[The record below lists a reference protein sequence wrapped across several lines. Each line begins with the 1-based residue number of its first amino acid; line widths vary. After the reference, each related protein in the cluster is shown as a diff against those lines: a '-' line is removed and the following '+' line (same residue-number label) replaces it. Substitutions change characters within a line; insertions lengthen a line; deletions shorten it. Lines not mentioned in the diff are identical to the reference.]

1 MKAESPNAIKPVA
14 PNPLEAQLFGLG
26 TLVQLLKRARRAESA
41 EELGFVM
48 VNETHALLPYR
59 QAALWQR
66 NAHAAGKVVAI
77 SGAAVTERNAPFT
90 LWLNPAFA
98 KLDDETGQEMAK
110 AGIRRVDAASVG
122 SGSASSG
129 SALGEAWSE
138 WLPAHG
144 LLIPLQAE
152 AEPALGALLLARE
165 QPWSDGDIHLMSELA
180 DGYAHAW
187 LRFRGRHRRS
197 LAAVLFGRGQ
207 LVKLVIA
214 AALVGI
220 LCLPVTLSALAPAEV
235 VAFQPTIVRAPLE
248 GIVDH
253 FEVQPNEHVEA
264 GQLLLTLDPRA
275 IENKLD
281 VAAKALAVAEAEYR
295 QAAQQAVFDDKSRA
309 LMAVLK
315 GRAEEKRADV
325 TYNQSLLDRVKVTAT
340 RSGLA
345 IYDDPNAW
353 IGKPVAIGERLVE
366 IADPAQAEIEIWLPV
381 ADAITLKTG
390 ADVDFFLNI
399 APDSPLRAN
408 LRQASYEATQ
418 SPGGLLGYRLK
429 AKLSNA
435 AHPPRIGLK
444 GTAKLFGERVSL
456 FYYLLRRPLA
466 AARQFVGL

>member
-1 MKAESPNAIKPVA
+1 MKPVA
-14 PNPLEAQLFGLG
+14 PSSLDAQLFGLG
-26 TLVQLLKRARRAESA
+26 TLVQLLKRARRAATA

-66 NAHAAGKVVAI
+66 HGRGAGKVVAV
-77 SGAAVTERNAPFT
+77 SGAAVVERNAPFM

-98 KLDDETGQEMAK
+98 KLDDGTEPG
-110 AGIRRVDAASVG
+110 GIRSVNAG
-122 SGSASSG
+122 SLGGS
-129 SALGEAWSE
+129 LGEAWSE

-144 LLIPLQAE
+144 LLVPLRTE
-152 AEPALGALLLARE
+152 EHSALGTLLLARE
-165 QPWSDGDIHLMSELA
+165 QPWSDGDVHLISELA

-187 LRFRGRHRRS
+187 LRFRGRRHRS
-197 LAAVLFGRGQ
+197 LLAALFGRGRM
-207 LVKLVIA
+207 VKLALA
-214 AALVGI
+214 AALVAI

-235 VAFQPTIVRAPLE
+235 VALQPTIVRAPLE
-248 GIVDH
+248 GVVDH
-253 FEVQPNEHVEA
+253 FEVQPNEQVEA

-275 IENKLD
+275 IENKLE
-281 VAAKALAVAEAEYR
+281 VASKALAVAEAEYR
-295 QAAQQAVFDDKSRA
+295 QAAQQAVFEDKSRA
-309 LMAVLK
+309 LLAVLK
-315 GRAEEKRADV
+315 GRMEQRRADV
-325 TYNQSLLDRVKVTAT
+325 SYNQSLLGRIKVTAT

-345 IYDDPNAW
+345 LFDDPNAW
-353 IGKPVAIGERLVE
+353 IGKPVAIGERLLE

-381 ADAITLKTG
+381 ADAITLTPG

-399 APDSPLRAN
+399 APESPLHAT

-418 SPGGLLGYRLK
+418 SPAGLLGYRLK
-429 AKLSNA
+429 ATLSDP

>member
-1 MKAESPNAIKPVA
+1 MKPVA
-14 PNPLEAQLFGLG
+14 PSSLDAQLFGLS
-26 TLVQLLKRARRAESA
+26 TLVQLLKRARRAATA

-66 NAHAAGKVVAI
+66 NARGAGKVLAV
-77 SGAAVTERNAPFT
+77 SGAAAVERNAPFM

-98 KLDDETGQEMAK
+98 KLDDGDNAN
-110 AGIRRVDAASVG
+110 ARPVDAG
-122 SGSASSG
+122 SLGG
-129 SALGEAWSE
+129 ALGAGWSE
-138 WLPAHG
+138 WLPARG
-144 LLIPLQAE
+144 LLVPLRTGE
-152 AEPALGALLLARE
+152 DALGMLLLARE
-165 QPWSDGDIHLMSELA
+165 QPWSEGDVHLISELA
-180 DGYAHAW
+180 EGYAHAW
-187 LRFRGRHRRS
+187 LRFRGRRHRS
-197 LAAVLFGRGQ
+197 LLATLFGRGRM
-207 LVKLVIA
+207 VKLALA
-214 AALVGI
+214 AALAAI

-235 VAFQPTIVRAPLE
+235 VALQPTIVRAPLE
-248 GIVDH
+248 GVVDH
-253 FEVQPNEHVEA
+253 FEVQPNEQVVA

-281 VAAKALAVAEAEYR
+281 VANKALAVAEAEYR

-309 LMAVLK
+309 LLAVLK
-315 GRAEEKRADV
+315 GRAEQRRADV
-325 TYNQSLLDRVKVTAT
+325 TYNQSLLDRIKVTAT

-345 IYDDPNAW
+345 LYDDPNAW
-353 IGKPVAIGERLVE
+353 IGKPVTIGERLLE

-381 ADAITLKTG
+381 ADAITLQTG

-399 APDSPLRAN
+399 APESPLRAT

-418 SPGGLLGYRLK
+418 SPAGLLGYRLK
-429 AKLSNA
+429 AKLSDA

-444 GTAKLFGERVSL
+444 GTAKVFGERVSL

>member
-1 MKAESPNAIKPVA
+1 MKPVA
-14 PNPLEAQLFGLG
+14 PSSLDAQLFGLG
-26 TLVQLLKRARRAESA
+26 TLVQLLKRARRAATA

-66 NAHAAGKVVAI
+66 HARGAGKVVAI
-77 SGAAVTERNAPFT
+77 SSAALVERNAPFA

-98 KLDDETGQEMAK
+98 KLDDDIAPD
-110 AGIRRVDAASVG
+110 GIRPVDAG
-122 SGSASSG
+122 SLGG
-129 SALGEAWSE
+129 TLGEGWSE

-144 LLIPLQAE
+144 LLIPLRTDG
-152 AEPALGALLLARE
+152 EPALGTLLLARE
-165 QPWSDGDIHLMSELA
+165 QPWSEGDIHLMGELA
-180 DGYAHAW
+180 EGYASAW
-187 LRFRGRHRRS
+187 LRFRGRRHRS
-197 LAAVLFGRGQ
+197 LLAALFGRGRM
-207 LVKLVIA
+207 VKLALA
-214 AALVGI
+214 AAVAAV

-235 VAFQPTIVRAPLE
+235 VALQPTIVRAPLE
-248 GIVDH
+248 GVVDH
-253 FEVQPNEHVEA
+253 FEVQPNEQVEA

-315 GRAEEKRADV
+315 GRAEQRRADV

-345 IYDDPNAW
+345 LYDDPNAW
-353 IGKPVAIGERLVE
+353 IGKPVAIGERLLE

-399 APDSPLRAN
+399 TPESPLHAT

-418 SPGGLLGYRLK
+418 SPAGLLGYRLK
-429 AKLSNA
+429 AKLTDA

-444 GTAKLFGERVSL
+444 GTAKVFGERVSL
-456 FYYLLRRPLA
+456 FYYLARRPLA

>member
-1 MKAESPNAIKPVA
+1 MKPVA
-14 PNPLEAQLFGLG
+14 PNSLDAQLFGLG
-26 TLVQLLKRARRAESA
+26 TLVQLLKRARRASTV
-41 EELGFVM
+41 EELGFIM

-66 NAHAAGKVVAI
+66 YARASGKVAAI
-77 SGAAVTERNAPFT
+77 SGAALAERNAPFT
-90 LWLNPAFA
+90 LWLNPAFE
-98 KLDDETGQEMAK
+98 KLDGEDPSDA
-110 AGIRRVDAASVG
+110 IRPVDAG
-122 SGSASSG
+122 RLSGQ
-129 SALGEAWSE
+129 LGEAWSE

-144 LLIPLQAE
+144 MLIPLRVE
-152 AEPALGALLLARE
+152 GEPSLGALLLARE
-165 QPWSDGDIHLMSELA
+165 QPWSEGDVHLMSELA

-187 LRFRGRHRRS
+187 LRFRGRRRRS
-197 LAAVLFGRGQ
+197 LAAVLFGGRGRI
-207 LVKLVIA
+207 VKLAIA
-214 AALVGI
+214 AAVVAI
-220 LCLPVTLSALAPAEV
+220 LCMPVTLSALAPAEV

-248 GIVDH
+248 GVVDH
-253 FEVQPNEHVEA
+253 FDVQPNEEVKA

-275 IENKLD
+275 IDNKLD
-281 VAAKALAVAEAEYR
+281 VATKALAVAEAEYR
-295 QAAQQAVFDDKSRA
+295 QAAQQAVFDDKSKA
-309 LMAVLK
+309 LLAVLK
-315 GRAEEKRADV
+315 GRAEQRRADV

-353 IGKPVAIGERLVE
+353 IGKPVAIGERLIE

-399 APDSPLRAN
+399 APDSPLRAK
-408 LRQASYEATQ
+408 LRQASYEAAQ

-429 AKLSNA
+429 ATLA
-435 AHPPRIGLK
+435 DGAHPPRIGLK
-444 GTAKLFGERVSL
+444 GTAKVFGERVSL

>member
-1 MKAESPNAIKPVA
+1 MKPVA
-14 PNPLEAQLFGLG
+14 PNSLDAQLFGLG
-26 TLVQLLKRARRAESA
+26 TLVQLLKRARRAASA

-66 NAHAAGKVVAI
+66 HARASGKVAAI
-77 SGAAVTERNAPFT
+77 SGAALAERNAPFT
-90 LWLNPAFA
+90 LWLNPAFE
-98 KLDDETGQEMAK
+98 KLDGESQSDA
-110 AGIRRVDAASVG
+110 IRPVDAISLG
-122 SGSASSG
+122 GP
-129 SALGEAWSE
+129 LGEAWGE

-144 LLIPLQAE
+144 LLIPLRVDGE
-152 AEPALGALLLARE
+152 ATLGALLLARE
-165 QPWSDGDIHLMSELA
+165 QPWSDGDVHLMSELA

-187 LRFRGRHRRS
+187 LRFRGRSRRS
-197 LAAVLFGRGQ
+197 LAGVLFGGRGRI
-207 LVKLVIA
+207 VKLAIA
-214 AALVGI
+214 AAAVAI
-220 LCLPVTLSALAPAEV
+220 LCMPVTLSALAPAEV
-235 VAFQPTIVRAPLE
+235 VALQPTIVRAPLE
-248 GIVDH
+248 GVVDH
-253 FEVQPNEHVEA
+253 FDVQPNEEVKA

-281 VAAKALAVAEAEYR
+281 VATKALAVAEAEYR
-295 QAAQQAVFDDKSRA
+295 QAAQQAVFDDKSKA
-309 LMAVLK
+309 LLAVLK
-315 GRAEEKRADV
+315 GRAEQRRADV

-353 IGKPVAIGERLVE
+353 IGKPVAIGERLIE

-399 APDSPLRAN
+399 APDSPLRAT

-429 AKLSNA
+429 AKLA
-435 AHPPRIGLK
+435 DGTKPPRIGLK

>member
-1 MKAESPNAIKPVA
+1 MKAESPNAIKPAV

-26 TLVQLLKRARRAESA
+26 TLVQLLKRARRAASA

-98 KLDDETGQEMAK
+98 QLDDGTGQPAGK
-110 AGIRRVDAASVG
+110 ASIRRVDAAGLDSM
-122 SGSASSG
+122 
-129 SALGEAWSE
+129 LGEAWSE

-144 LLIPLQAE
+144 LLVPLQVE
-152 AEPALGALLLARE
+152 AGPSLGALLLARE
-165 QPWSDGDIHLMSELA
+165 QPWGDGDIHLMSELA

-187 LRFRGRHRRS
+187 LRFRGRRRRS
-197 LAAVLFGRGQ
+197 LAAVLFGRGR
-207 LVKLVIA
+207 LVKLAIA
-214 AALVGI
+214 AAVVGI

-235 VAFQPTIVRAPLE
+235 VALRPTIVRAPLE
-248 GIVDH
+248 GVVDH
-253 FEVQPNEHVEA
+253 FEVQPNEQVQA

-281 VAAKALAVAEAEYR
+281 VATKALAVAEAEYR

-353 IGKPVAIGERLVE
+353 IGKPVAIGERLIE

-399 APDSPLRAN
+399 APDSPLRAT

-429 AKLSNA
+429 AKLSDA

-444 GTAKLFGERVSL
+444 GTAKVFGERVSL